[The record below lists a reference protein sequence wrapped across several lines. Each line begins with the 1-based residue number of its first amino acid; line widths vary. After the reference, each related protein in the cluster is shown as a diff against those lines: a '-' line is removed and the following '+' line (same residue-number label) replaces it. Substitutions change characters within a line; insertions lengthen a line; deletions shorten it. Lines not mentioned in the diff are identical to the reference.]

1 MRLEIRHETF
11 YRYSTLAN
19 YSIEYLRLTP
29 RTEGGQRTLSWHI
42 DAPGRRWRQIDCY
55 GNSLLVISLTDP
67 HDEVRIVAQGQVE
80 TTDERGMI
88 LPHDCAVPPLA
99 FALPTPLTGADAA
112 IVELAQHVV
121 RAGEGRAGTGL
132 RSGLEALMQAIV
144 DAMDYVRGTTDVNAT
159 AAEALAQNA
168 GVCQDMTHVFLAA
181 CRAAGLPAR
190 YISGYL
196 LDEPHHAASSHA
208 WAEAWI
214 PDANRGAGA
223 WLGFDVTHNRLAG
236 PELCRL
242 AVGRDYMDASPVRGM
257 RFGGSEEDM
266 KVFVSVAGAQT
277 QSQNQS
283 QSQSQSQGRH

>member
-11 YRYSTLAN
+11 YRYSTMAN

-29 RTEGGQRTLSWHI
+29 RTEGGQRTLSWSI
-42 DAPGRRWRQIDCY
+42 DAPGRRWRQTDAY
-55 GNSLLVISLTDP
+55 GNSLLVISITDP

-99 FALPTPLTGADAA
+99 FALPTPLTHADAA
-112 IVELAQHVV
+112 IAALAQHVT
-121 RAGEGRAGTGL
+121 RAREPGASL
-132 RSGLEALMQAIV
+132 RGGLEALMRAIV
-144 DAMDYVRGTTDVNAT
+144 DAMAYVRGTTDVNAT
-159 AAEALAQNA
+159 AAEALAQGA

-181 CRAAGLPAR
+181 CREAGLPSR
-190 YISGYL
+190 YVSGYL

-214 PDANRGAGA
+214 PEANRGAGA

-266 KVFVSVAGAQT
+266 KVSVSVVGGQT
-277 QSQNQS
+277 QSQS
-283 QSQSQSQGRH
+283 QA

>member
-11 YRYSTLAN
+11 YRYSTMAN

-29 RTEGGQRTLSWHI
+29 RTEGGQRTLSWSI
-42 DAPGRRWRQIDCY
+42 DAPGRRWRQSDAY
-55 GNSLLVISLTDP
+55 GNSLLVISITEP
-67 HDEVRIVAQGQVE
+67 HDEVRVVAQGRVE

-99 FALPTPLTGADAA
+99 FALPTPLTYSDAA
-112 IVELAQHVV
+112 IGALAQHVL
-121 RAGEGRAGTGL
+121 RAREPGASL
-132 RSGLEALMQAIV
+132 RGGLEALMQAIV
-144 DAMDYVRGTTDVNAT
+144 DAMAYVRGTTDVNAT
-159 AAEALAQNA
+159 AAEALAKGA

-181 CRAAGLPAR
+181 CRQAGLPSR
-190 YISGYL
+190 YVSGYL
-196 LDEPHHAASSHA
+196 LDAPHHAPSSHA

-214 PDANRGAGA
+214 PEANRGAGA

-266 KVFVSVAGAQT
+266 KVTVSVAGAQT
-277 QSQNQS
+277 QSQ
-283 QSQSQSQGRH
+283 SQG